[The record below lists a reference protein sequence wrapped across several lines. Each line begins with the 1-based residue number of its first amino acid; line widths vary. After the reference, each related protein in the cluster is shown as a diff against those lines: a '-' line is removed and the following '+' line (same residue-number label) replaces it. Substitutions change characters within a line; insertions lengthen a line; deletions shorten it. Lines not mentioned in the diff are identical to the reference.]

1 MVLCLS
7 FFFIYRNVKYFHF
20 TEFSSIM
27 FLDTYNKG
35 DIIYM
40 KDVIEKR
47 HIRAEVPTELTWD
60 LSDLYESD
68 KEWETALRVLKDDI
82 KKLDAFKGQ
91 LHNSPTTLLH
101 CLLLEEELLMKL
113 TKLYSY
119 ANLKESVDRTN
130 PVIQA
135 NSSKVAALWTK
146 VYTALSFIHNEI
158 LSLEEGTIE
167 KYLTEETKLEPFRK
181 SLLDILQKRQ
191 HTLSPETEEALAA
204 LGEVHS
210 SPYKIYGMTK
220 LADMDFNSIQDEQGN
235 ELPVSFALFE
245 SKYEFSPSADI
256 RRKAYS
262 SFVSTLK
269 RYKNTVATTY
279 ATEVKKQV
287 TLSRLRK
294 FESVTHMLLEPQKVP
309 LEMYNNQLDI
319 IYKELAPHM
328 RRFADLKKKVLGLD
342 EMLFCDLHAP
352 LDPEFNPTITYEEAG
367 KLIQDSLQVLGDEYS
382 SIIEKGFKERWVD
395 LADNVGKSTGAF
407 CSSPYGSHP
416 YILITWQNTMRGC
429 FTLAH
434 EFGHAGHFYLAN
446 KNQRIMNVRPSMYF
460 VEAPSTMNELLLAQH
475 LLATTDDKRMRRW
488 VILQLLG
495 TYYHNFV
502 THLLE
507 GEYQRRVY
515 TLAEEGGA
523 LTATTLT
530 EIKTNVLSTFWG
542 DSVEI
547 DEGAGLTWMR
557 QPHYYMGLYSYTYS
571 AGLTASTAVA
581 RMIKEE
587 GQPAVDRWLDVLRAG
602 GTMKPLELMKYAG
615 VDMSKPDA
623 IRRAV
628 SYVGSLID
636 ELERSYE
643 E

>member
-1 MVLCLS
+1 M
-7 FFFIYRNVKYFHF
+7 K
-20 TEFSSIM
+20 T
-27 FLDTYNKG
+27 
-35 DIIYM
+35 IIENRL
-40 KDVIEKR
+40 V
-47 HIRAEVPTELTWD
+47 RAEVPNELKWD
-60 LSDLYESD
+60 LSDLYKSD
-68 KEWETALRVLKDDI
+68 DEWHTALNVLENNI
-82 KKLDAFKGQ
+82 QKLDAFKGR
-91 LHNSPTTLLH
+91 LHTNSTTLLN

-119 ANLKESVDRTN
+119 ANLKESTDRTN
-130 PVIQA
+130 PIIQA
-135 NSSKVAALWTK
+135 NSSKISALWTK
-146 VYTALSFIHNEI
+146 VHTALSFIHNEI
-158 LSLEEGTIE
+158 LSFDEGTIE

-181 SLLDILQKRQ
+181 SLLEILQKRQ

-220 LADMDFNSIQDEQGN
+220 LADMDFTSIQDEQGN

-245 SKYEFSPSADI
+245 SKYEFSPSAYI

-294 FESVTHMLLEPQKVP
+294 YESVTHMLLEPQKVP

-342 EMLFCDLHAP
+342 QMLFCDLHAP
-352 LDPEFNPTITYEEAG
+352 LDPEFNPAITYEEAG
-367 KLIQDSLQVLGDEYS
+367 TLIQDSLKVLGDEYS

-434 EFGHAGHFYLAN
+434 ELGHAGHFYLAN

-515 TLAEEGGA
+515 ALAEEGQA

-581 RMIKEE
+581 QMIKEE
-587 GQPAVDRWLDVLRAG
+587 GQPAIDRWLDVLRAG
-602 GTMKPLELMKYAG
+602 GTMKPLELMKHAG
-615 VDMSKPDA
+615 IDMSKPDA
-623 IRRAV
+623 IRKAV

-636 ELERSYE
+636 ELEHSYQE
-643 E
+643 

>member
-1 MVLCLS
+1 
-7 FFFIYRNVKYFHF
+7 
-20 TEFSSIM
+20 
-27 FLDTYNKG
+27 
-35 DIIYM
+35 M

-68 KEWETALRVLKDDI
+68 KEWETALRVLTDDI

-91 LHNSPTTLLH
+91 LHTSPTTLLH

-119 ANLKESVDRTN
+119 ANLKESTDRTN
-130 PVIQA
+130 PIIQA
-135 NSSKVAALWTK
+135 NSSKIAALWTK
-146 VYTALSFIHNEI
+146 VHTALSFIHNEI
-158 LSLEEGTIE
+158 LSFDEGTIE
-167 KYLTEETKLEPFRK
+167 KYLTEETQLEPFRK
-181 SLLDILQKRQ
+181 SLLDILQKRS

-220 LADMDFNSIQDEQGN
+220 LADMDFTSIQDEQGN

-245 SKYEFSPSADI
+245 SKYEFSPSVDI

-319 IYKELAPHM
+319 IYNELAPHM

-342 EMLFCDLHAP
+342 QMLFCDLHAP

-367 KLIQDSLQVLGDEYS
+367 KLIQDSLQVLGNEYS
-382 SIIEKGFKERWVD
+382 SIIKKGFKERWVD

-475 LLATTDDKRMRRW
+475 LLATTDDKRMHRW

-515 TLAEEGGA
+515 TLAEKGEA

-571 AGLTASTAVA
+571 AGLTASTAVTQ
-581 RMIKEE
+581 MIKEE

-602 GTMKPLELMKYAG
+602 GTMKPLELMKHAG

-623 IRRAV
+623 IRKAV

-636 ELERSYE
+636 ELERSYQE
-643 E
+643 

>member
-1 MVLCLS
+1 
-7 FFFIYRNVKYFHF
+7 
-20 TEFSSIM
+20 
-27 FLDTYNKG
+27 
-35 DIIYM
+35 M
-40 KDVIEKR
+40 KNVIEQR
-47 HIRAEVPTELTWD
+47 LIRAEVSTELTWD

-68 KEWETALRVLKDDI
+68 KEWGNALRVLTDDI

-91 LHNSPTTLLH
+91 LHTGPATLLN

-113 TKLYSY
+113 TKLGTY
-119 ANLKESVDRTN
+119 ANLKESADRTD

-135 NSSKVAALWTK
+135 NSSKISALGTK
-146 VYTALSFIHNEI
+146 VHTALSFIHNEI
-158 LSLEEGTIE
+158 LSFEEGTIE

-181 SLLDILQKRQ
+181 SLLEILQKRQ

-220 LADMDFNSIQDEQGN
+220 LADMDFPSIQDEQGN
-235 ELPVSFALFE
+235 DLPVSFALFE
-245 SKYEFSPSADI
+245 SKYEFSPSAYI

-294 FESVTHMLLEPQKVP
+294 YESVTHMLLEPQNVP

-319 IYKELAPHM
+319 IYNELAPHM

-342 EMLFCDLHAP
+342 QMLFCDLHAP
-352 LDPEFNPTITYEEAG
+352 LDPEFNPTITYDEAG
-367 KLIQDSLQVLGDEYS
+367 KLIQESLKVLGPEYNT
-382 SIIEKGFKERWVD
+382 IIETGFKERWVD
-395 LADNVGKSTGAF
+395 LADNIGKSTGAF

-515 TLAEEGGA
+515 TLAEEGQA

-530 EIKTNVLSTFWG
+530 EIKTKVLSTFWG

-571 AGLTASTAVA
+571 AGLTASTTVA
-581 RMIKEE
+581 QMIKEE

-602 GTMKPLELMKYAG
+602 GTMKPLELMKHAG
-615 VDMSKPDA
+615 VDMSQPDA
-623 IRRAV
+623 IRKAI

-636 ELERSYE
+636 ELERSYQE
-643 E
+643 

>member
-1 MVLCLS
+1 
-7 FFFIYRNVKYFHF
+7 
-20 TEFSSIM
+20 
-27 FLDTYNKG
+27 
-35 DIIYM
+35 M
-40 KDVIEKR
+40 KHIIEKR
-47 HIRAEVPTELTWD
+47 LIRAEIPNELTWD
-60 LSDLYESD
+60 LSDLYKSD
-68 KEWETALRVLKDDI
+68 DEWHTALHVLEDDVQ
-82 KKLDAFKGQ
+82 KLDSFKGC
-91 LHNSPTTLLH
+91 LHTSSTTLLN
-101 CLLLEEELLMKL
+101 CLLLEEELLMTL
-113 TKLYSY
+113 TKLSSY
-119 ANLKESVDRTN
+119 ANLKESVDRTD

-135 NSSKVAALWTK
+135 NSSKISALGTQ

-158 LSLEEGTIE
+158 LSFEEGLIE
-167 KYLTEETKLEPFRK
+167 KYLNEEAKLEPFRK
-181 SLLDILQKRQ
+181 SLLEVLDKRP

-220 LADMDFNSIQDEQGN
+220 LADMDFTSIQDEQGN
-235 ELPVSFALFE
+235 DLPVSFALFE
-245 SKYEFSPSADI
+245 SKYEFSPSAYI

-294 FESVTHMLLEPQKVP
+294 YESVTHMLLEPQKVP
-309 LEMYNNQLDI
+309 LKMYNNQLDI
-319 IYKELAPHM
+319 IYNELAPHM

-342 EMLFCDLHAP
+342 QMLFCDLHAP
-352 LDPEFNPTITYEEAG
+352 LDPEFNPAITYEKAET
-367 KLIQDSLQVLGDEYS
+367 LIQDSLKVLGDEYS
-382 SIIEKGFKERWVD
+382 AIIEKGFKERWVD

-515 TLAEEGGA
+515 TLAEEGQA

-581 RMIKEE
+581 QMIKEE

-602 GTMKPLELMKYAG
+602 GTMKPLELMKRAG

-623 IRRAV
+623 IRKAV

-636 ELERSYE
+636 ELERSYQE
-643 E
+643 

>member
-1 MVLCLS
+1 M
-7 FFFIYRNVKYFHF
+7 K
-20 TEFSSIM
+20 T
-27 FLDTYNKG
+27 
-35 DIIYM
+35 IIENRL
-40 KDVIEKR
+40 V
-47 HIRAEVPTELTWD
+47 RAEVPNELKWD
-60 LSDLYESD
+60 LSDLYKSD
-68 KEWETALRVLKDDI
+68 DEWHTALNVLENNI
-82 KKLDAFKGQ
+82 QKLDAFKGR
-91 LHNSPTTLLH
+91 LHTNSTTLLN

-119 ANLKESVDRTN
+119 ANLKESTDRTN
-130 PVIQA
+130 PIIQA
-135 NSSKVAALWTK
+135 NSSKISALWTK
-146 VYTALSFIHNEI
+146 VHTALSFIHNEI
-158 LSLEEGTIE
+158 LSFDEGTIE

-181 SLLDILQKRQ
+181 SLLEILQKRQ

-220 LADMDFNSIQDEQGN
+220 LADMDFTSIQDEQGN

-245 SKYEFSPSADI
+245 SKYEFSPSAYI

-262 SFVSTLK
+262 SFVSTLR

-294 FESVTHMLLEPQKVP
+294 YESVTHMLLEPQKVP
-309 LEMYNNQLDI
+309 LETYNNQLDI

-342 EMLFCDLHAP
+342 QMLFCDLHAP
-352 LDPEFNPTITYEEAG
+352 LDPEFNPAITYEEAG
-367 KLIQDSLQVLGDEYS
+367 TLIQDSLKVLGDEYS

-475 LLATTDDKRMRRW
+475 LLATTDDKRMRRS

-515 TLAEEGGA
+515 ALAEEGQA

-581 RMIKEE
+581 QMIKEE
-587 GQPAVDRWLDVLRAG
+587 GQPAIDRWLDVLRAG
-602 GTMKPLELMKYAG
+602 GTMKPLELMKHAG
-615 VDMSKPDA
+615 IDMSKPDA
-623 IRRAV
+623 IRKAV

-636 ELERSYE
+636 ELEHSYQE
-643 E
+643 

>member
-1 MVLCLS
+1 
-7 FFFIYRNVKYFHF
+7 
-20 TEFSSIM
+20 
-27 FLDTYNKG
+27 
-35 DIIYM
+35 M
-40 KDVIEKR
+40 KNVIENR
-47 HIRAEVPTELTWD
+47 LIRAEVPTELTWD
-60 LSDLYESD
+60 LSDLYKSD
-68 KEWETALRVLKDDI
+68 AEWHTALNVLENDI
-82 KKLDAFKGQ
+82 QKLDAFKGR
-91 LHNSPTTLLH
+91 LHTSSTTLLN
-101 CLLLEEELLMKL
+101 CLLIEEELLMKL
-113 TKLYSY
+113 TKLSSY
-119 ANLKESVDRTN
+119 ANLNESADRTD

-135 NSSKVAALWTK
+135 NSSKVSALGTK
-146 VYTALSFIHNEI
+146 VHTALSFIHNEI
-158 LSLEEGTIE
+158 LSFEEGTIE
-167 KYLTEETKLEPFRK
+167 KYLIEEIKLNPFRK
-181 SLLDILQKRQ
+181 SLLEVLSKRQ

-220 LADMDFNSIQDEQGN
+220 LADMDFNPIQDEQGN
-235 ELPVSFALFE
+235 EFPLSFALFE
-245 SKYEFSPSADI
+245 SNYEFSPSAYI
-256 RRKAYS
+256 RRKAYE

-294 FESVTHMLLEPQKVP
+294 YESVTHMLLEPQKVP

-342 EMLFCDLHAP
+342 QMLFCDLHAP
-352 LDPEFNPTITYEEAG
+352 LDPEFNPAITYEEAG
-367 KLIQDSLQVLGDEYS
+367 KLIQDSLKVLGDEYS

-395 LADNVGKSTGAF
+395 LSDNVGKSTGAF

-475 LLATTDDKRMRRW
+475 LLATTNDKRMRRW

-515 TLAEEGGA
+515 TLAEEGQA
-523 LTATTLT
+523 LTAKSLT

-581 RMIKEE
+581 QMIKEE

-602 GTMKPLELMKYAG
+602 GTMKPLELMKHAG
-615 VDMSKPDA
+615 VNMSKPDA
-623 IRRAV
+623 IRKAV

-636 ELERSYE
+636 ELERSYQE
-643 E
+643 

>member
-1 MVLCLS
+1 M
-7 FFFIYRNVKYFHF
+7 K
-20 TEFSSIM
+20 T
-27 FLDTYNKG
+27 
-35 DIIYM
+35 IIENRL
-40 KDVIEKR
+40 V
-47 HIRAEVPTELTWD
+47 RAEVPNELKWD
-60 LSDLYESD
+60 LSDLYKSD
-68 KEWETALRVLKDDI
+68 DEWHTALNILENNI
-82 KKLDAFKGQ
+82 QKLDAFKGR
-91 LHNSPTTLLH
+91 LHTNSTTLLN

-119 ANLKESVDRTN
+119 ANLKESTDRTN
-130 PVIQA
+130 PIIQA
-135 NSSKVAALWTK
+135 NSSKISALWTK
-146 VYTALSFIHNEI
+146 VHTALSFIHNEI
-158 LSLEEGTIE
+158 LSFDEGTIE

-181 SLLDILQKRQ
+181 SLLEILQKRQ

-220 LADMDFNSIQDEQGN
+220 LADMDFTSIQDEQGN

-245 SKYEFSPSADI
+245 SKYEFSPSAYI

-294 FESVTHMLLEPQKVP
+294 YESVTHMLLEPQKVP
-309 LEMYNNQLDI
+309 LETYNNQLDI

-342 EMLFCDLHAP
+342 QMLFCDLHAP
-352 LDPEFNPTITYEEAG
+352 LDPEFNPAITYEEAG
-367 KLIQDSLQVLGDEYS
+367 TLIQDSLKVLGDEYS

-515 TLAEEGGA
+515 ALTEEGQA

-581 RMIKEE
+581 QMIKDE
-587 GQPAVDRWLDVLRAG
+587 GQPAIDRWLDVLRAG
-602 GTMKPLELMKYAG
+602 GTMKPLELMKHAG

-623 IRRAV
+623 IRQAV

-636 ELERSYE
+636 ELEHSYQE
-643 E
+643 

>member
-1 MVLCLS
+1 
-7 FFFIYRNVKYFHF
+7 
-20 TEFSSIM
+20 
-27 FLDTYNKG
+27 
-35 DIIYM
+35 M
-40 KDVIEKR
+40 KHVIEKR

-60 LSDLYESD
+60 LSDLFESD
-68 KEWETALRVLKDDI
+68 KDWETASRVLTDDI

-91 LHNSPTTLLH
+91 LHTSATTLLH
-101 CLLLEEELLMKL
+101 CLLLEEELLMEL

-119 ANLKESVDRTN
+119 ANLKESTDRTN
-130 PVIQA
+130 PIIQA
-135 NSSKVAALWTK
+135 NSSKIAALWTK
-146 VYTALSFIHNEI
+146 VHTALSFIHNEI
-158 LSLEEGTIE
+158 LSFDEGTIE
-167 KYLTEETKLEPFRK
+167 KYLAEETKLEPFRK
-181 SLLDILQKRQ
+181 SLLDILQKRP

-220 LADMDFNSIQDEQGN
+220 LADMDFTSIQDEKGN

-245 SKYEFSPSADI
+245 SNYEFSPSVDI

-342 EMLFCDLHAP
+342 QMLFCDLHAP
-352 LDPEFNPTITYEEAG
+352 LDPEFNPTITYKEAG
-367 KLIQDSLQVLGDEYS
+367 KLIQDSLKVLGDEYS

-515 TLAEEGGA
+515 TLADEGEA

-542 DSVEI
+542 NSVEI

-581 RMIKEE
+581 QMIKEE

-602 GTMKPLELMKYAG
+602 GTMKPLELMKHAG

-623 IRRAV
+623 IRKAV

-636 ELERSYE
+636 ELERSYQE
-643 E
+643 

>member
-1 MVLCLS
+1 M
-7 FFFIYRNVKYFHF
+7 K
-20 TEFSSIM
+20 T
-27 FLDTYNKG
+27 
-35 DIIYM
+35 IIENRL
-40 KDVIEKR
+40 V
-47 HIRAEVPTELTWD
+47 RAEVPNELKWD
-60 LSDLYESD
+60 LSDLYKSD
-68 KEWETALRVLKDDI
+68 DEWHTALNVLENNI
-82 KKLDAFKGQ
+82 QKLDAFKGR
-91 LHNSPTTLLH
+91 LHTNSTTLLN

-119 ANLKESVDRTN
+119 ANLKESTDRTN
-130 PVIQA
+130 PIIQA
-135 NSSKVAALWTK
+135 NSSKISALWTK
-146 VYTALSFIHNEI
+146 VHTALSFIHNEI
-158 LSLEEGTIE
+158 LSFDEGTIE

-181 SLLDILQKRQ
+181 SLLEILQKRQ

-220 LADMDFNSIQDEQGN
+220 LADMDFTSIQDEQGN

-245 SKYEFSPSADI
+245 SKYEFSPSAYI

-294 FESVTHMLLEPQKVP
+294 YESVTHMLLEPQKVP

-342 EMLFCDLHAP
+342 QMLFCDLHAP
-352 LDPEFNPTITYEEAG
+352 LDPEFNPAITYEEAG
-367 KLIQDSLQVLGDEYS
+367 TLIQDSLKVLGDEYS

-515 TLAEEGGA
+515 ALAEEGQA

-581 RMIKEE
+581 QMIKEE
-587 GQPAVDRWLDVLRAG
+587 GQPAIDRWLDVLRAG
-602 GTMKPLELMKYAG
+602 GTMKPLELMKHAG
-615 VDMSKPDA
+615 IDMLKPDA
-623 IRRAV
+623 IRKAV

-636 ELERSYE
+636 ELEHSYQE
-643 E
+643 

>member
-1 MVLCLS
+1 
-7 FFFIYRNVKYFHF
+7 
-20 TEFSSIM
+20 
-27 FLDTYNKG
+27 
-35 DIIYM
+35 M

-68 KEWETALRVLKDDI
+68 KEWETALRVLTDDI
-82 KKLDAFKGQ
+82 KKLDVFKGQ
-91 LHNSPTTLLH
+91 LHTSPTTLLH
-101 CLLLEEELLMKL
+101 CLLLEEELQMKL

-119 ANLKESVDRTN
+119 ANLKESTDRTN
-130 PVIQA
+130 PVVQA
-135 NSSKVAALWTK
+135 NSSKIAALWTK
-146 VYTALSFIHNEI
+146 VHTALSFIRNEI
-158 LSLEEGTIE
+158 LLFDEGTIE
-167 KYLTEETKLEPFRK
+167 KYLTEEIKLEPFRK

-294 FESVTHMLLEPQKVP
+294 FKSVTHMLLEPQKVP

-352 LDPEFNPTITYEEAG
+352 LDPEFNPAITYEEAG
-367 KLIQDSLQVLGDEYS
+367 KLIQNSLQVLGDEYS

-395 LADNVGKSTGAF
+395 LADNIGKSTGAF

-475 LLATTDDKRMRRW
+475 LLATNDDKRMRRW

-515 TLAEEGGA
+515 SLAEKGEA

-542 DSVEI
+542 NSVEI

-581 RMIKEE
+581 QMIKEE

-602 GTMKPLELMKYAG
+602 GTMKPLELMKHAG

-623 IRRAV
+623 IRKAV

-636 ELERSYE
+636 ELESSYQE
-643 E
+643 

>member
-1 MVLCLS
+1 
-7 FFFIYRNVKYFHF
+7 
-20 TEFSSIM
+20 
-27 FLDTYNKG
+27 
-35 DIIYM
+35 M
-40 KDVIEKR
+40 KNVIEKR

-60 LSDLYESD
+60 LSDLFESD
-68 KEWETALRVLKDDI
+68 KDWETALRVLTNDI
-82 KKLDAFKGQ
+82 KKLNAFKGQ
-91 LHNSPTTLLH
+91 LHTSPTTLLH

-119 ANLKESVDRTN
+119 ANLKESTDRTN

-135 NSSKVAALWTK
+135 NSSKISALWTK
-146 VYTALSFIHNEI
+146 VHTALSFIHNEI
-158 LSLEEGTIE
+158 LSFDEGTIE
-167 KYLTEETKLEPFRK
+167 KYLHEETKLEPFRK

-204 LGEVHS
+204 LGEVHN

-220 LADMDFNSIQDEQGN
+220 LADMDFTSIQDEQGN

-342 EMLFCDLHAP
+342 QMLFCDLHAP
-352 LDPEFNPTITYEEAG
+352 LDPEFNPTITYKEAG
-367 KLIQDSLQVLGDEYS
+367 KLIQDSLKVLGDEYS

-515 TLAEEGGA
+515 TLAEEGEA

-581 RMIKEE
+581 QMIKEE

-602 GTMKPLELMKYAG
+602 GTMKPLELMKHAG

-636 ELERSYE
+636 ELERSYQE
-643 E
+643 

>member
-1 MVLCLS
+1 
-7 FFFIYRNVKYFHF
+7 
-20 TEFSSIM
+20 
-27 FLDTYNKG
+27 
-35 DIIYM
+35 M
-40 KDVIEKR
+40 KNVIENR
-47 HIRAEVPTELTWD
+47 LIRAEVPTELTWD
-60 LSDLYESD
+60 LSGLYKSD
-68 KEWETALRVLKDDI
+68 AEWHAALNVLENDI
-82 KKLDAFKGQ
+82 QKLDAFKGR
-91 LHNSPTTLLH
+91 LHTSSTTLLN
-101 CLLLEEELLMKL
+101 CLLIEEELLMKL
-113 TKLYSY
+113 TKLSSY
-119 ANLKESVDRTN
+119 ANLKESADRTD

-135 NSSKVAALWTK
+135 NSSKVSALGTK
-146 VYTALSFIHNEI
+146 VHTALSFIHNEI
-158 LSLEEGTIE
+158 LSFEEGTIE
-167 KYLTEETKLEPFRK
+167 KYLIEEIKLNPFRK
-181 SLLDILQKRQ
+181 SLLEVLSKRQ

-220 LADMDFNSIQDEQGN
+220 LADMDFNPIQDEQGN
-235 ELPVSFALFE
+235 EFPLSFALFE
-245 SKYEFSPSADI
+245 SNYEFSPSAYI
-256 RRKAYS
+256 RRKAYE

-294 FESVTHMLLEPQKVP
+294 YESVTHMLLEPQKVP

-342 EMLFCDLHAP
+342 QMLFCDLHAP
-352 LDPEFNPTITYEEAG
+352 LDPEFNPAITYEEAG
-367 KLIQDSLQVLGDEYS
+367 KLIQDSLKVLGDEYS

-475 LLATTDDKRMRRW
+475 LLATTNDKRMRRW

-515 TLAEEGGA
+515 TLAEEGQA
-523 LTATTLT
+523 LTAKSLT

-581 RMIKEE
+581 QMIKEE

-602 GTMKPLELMKYAG
+602 GTMKPLELMKHAG

-623 IRRAV
+623 IRKAV

-636 ELERSYE
+636 ELERSYQE
-643 E
+643 

>member
-1 MVLCLS
+1 
-7 FFFIYRNVKYFHF
+7 
-20 TEFSSIM
+20 
-27 FLDTYNKG
+27 
-35 DIIYM
+35 M

-60 LSDLYESD
+60 LSDLFESD
-68 KEWETALRVLKDDI
+68 KEWETALRVLTNDI

-91 LHNSPTTLLH
+91 LHTSPTTLLH

-119 ANLKESVDRTN
+119 ANLKESADRTN

-135 NSSKVAALWTK
+135 NSSKIAALWTK
-146 VYTALSFIHNEI
+146 VHTALSFIHNEI
-158 LSLEEGTIE
+158 LSFDEGTIE
-167 KYLTEETKLEPFRK
+167 KYITEETKLEPFRK
-181 SLLDILQKRQ
+181 SLLDILQKRP
-191 HTLSPETEEALAA
+191 HTLSPETEEILAA

-220 LADMDFNSIQDEQGN
+220 LADMDFTSIQDEQGK

-245 SKYEFSPSADI
+245 SKYEFSPSVDI

-328 RRFADLKKKVLGLD
+328 RRFADLKKRVLGLD
-342 EMLFCDLHAP
+342 QMLFCDLHAP
-352 LDPEFNPTITYEEAG
+352 LDPEFNPAITYEEAG
-367 KLIQDSLQVLGDEYS
+367 KLIQDSLRVLGDEYS

-475 LLATTDDKRMRRW
+475 LLATTDDKRMHRW

-515 TLAEEGGA
+515 TLAEEGEA

-581 RMIKEE
+581 QMIKEE

-602 GTMKPLELMKYAG
+602 GTMKPLELMKHAG

-623 IRRAV
+623 IRKAV

-636 ELERSYE
+636 QLERSYQE
-643 E
+643 

>member
-1 MVLCLS
+1 M
-7 FFFIYRNVKYFHF
+7 K
-20 TEFSSIM
+20 T
-27 FLDTYNKG
+27 
-35 DIIYM
+35 IIENRL
-40 KDVIEKR
+40 V
-47 HIRAEVPTELTWD
+47 RAKVPNELKWD
-60 LSDLYESD
+60 LSDLYKSND
-68 KEWETALRVLKDDI
+68 EWHTALNILENDI
-82 KKLDAFKGQ
+82 QKLDAFKGR
-91 LHNSPTTLLH
+91 LHTNSTTLLN

-119 ANLKESVDRTN
+119 ANLKESTDRTN

-135 NSSKVAALWTK
+135 NSSKISALWTK
-146 VYTALSFIHNEI
+146 VHTALSFIHNEI
-158 LSLEEGTIE
+158 LSFDEGTIE

-181 SLLDILQKRQ
+181 SLLEILKKRQ
-191 HTLSPETEEALAA
+191 HTLSPETEETLAA

-220 LADMDFNSIQDEQGN
+220 LADMDFTSIQDEQGN

-245 SKYEFSPSADI
+245 SKYEFSPSAYI

-294 FESVTHMLLEPQKVP
+294 YESVTHMLLEPQKVP

-342 EMLFCDLHAP
+342 QMLFCDLHAP
-352 LDPEFNPTITYEEAG
+352 LDPEFNPTITYEEAAT
-367 KLIQDSLQVLGDEYS
+367 LIQDSLKVLGDEYS

-460 VEAPSTMNELLLAQH
+460 VEAPSTMNELLLAQYI
-475 LLATTDDKRMRRW
+475 LATTDDKRMHRW

-515 TLAEEGGA
+515 ALAEGGQA

-581 RMIKEE
+581 QMIKDE
-587 GQPAVDRWLDVLRAG
+587 GQPAIDRWLDVLRAG
-602 GTMKPLELMKYAG
+602 GTMKPLELMKHAG
-615 VDMSKPDA
+615 IDMSKPDA
-623 IRRAV
+623 IRQAV

-636 ELERSYE
+636 ELEHSYQE
-643 E
+643 

>member
-1 MVLCLS
+1 
-7 FFFIYRNVKYFHF
+7 
-20 TEFSSIM
+20 
-27 FLDTYNKG
+27 
-35 DIIYM
+35 M
-40 KDVIEKR
+40 KHVIEKR
-47 HIRAEVPTELTWD
+47 HIRAEVPAELTWD

-68 KEWETALRVLKDDI
+68 KEWETALQVLTDDI
-82 KKLDAFKGQ
+82 KKLHVFKGQ
-91 LHNSPTTLLH
+91 LHTSPTTLLH

-119 ANLKESVDRTN
+119 ANLKESTDRTN
-130 PVIQA
+130 PIVQA
-135 NSSKVAALWTK
+135 NSSKIAALWTK
-146 VYTALSFIHNEI
+146 VHTALSFIHNEI
-158 LSLEEGTIE
+158 LSFDEGTIE

-220 LADMDFNSIQDEQGN
+220 LADMDFTSIQDEQGN

-245 SKYEFSPSADI
+245 SKYEFSPNVDI

-342 EMLFCDLHAP
+342 QMLFCDLHAP
-352 LDPEFNPTITYEEAG
+352 LDPEFNPAITYEEAG

-475 LLATTDDKRMRRW
+475 LLATNDDKRMRRW

-542 DSVEI
+542 NSVEI

-581 RMIKEE
+581 QMIKEE

-602 GTMKPLELMKYAG
+602 GTMKPLELMKHAG

-636 ELERSYE
+636 ELERSYQE
-643 E
+643 

>member
-1 MVLCLS
+1 M
-7 FFFIYRNVKYFHF
+7 K
-20 TEFSSIM
+20 T
-27 FLDTYNKG
+27 
-35 DIIYM
+35 IIENRL
-40 KDVIEKR
+40 V
-47 HIRAEVPTELTWD
+47 RAEVPNELKWD
-60 LSDLYESD
+60 LSDLYKSD
-68 KEWETALRVLKDDI
+68 DEWHTALNVLENNI
-82 KKLDAFKGQ
+82 QKLDAFKGR
-91 LHNSPTTLLH
+91 LHTNSTTLLN

-119 ANLKESVDRTN
+119 ANLKESTDRTN
-130 PVIQA
+130 PIIQA
-135 NSSKVAALWTK
+135 NSSKISALWTK
-146 VYTALSFIHNEI
+146 VHTALSFIHNEI
-158 LSLEEGTIE
+158 LSFDEGTIE

-181 SLLDILQKRQ
+181 SLLEILQKRQ

-220 LADMDFNSIQDEQGN
+220 LADMDFTSIQDEQGN

-245 SKYEFSPSADI
+245 SKYEFSPSAYI

-294 FESVTHMLLEPQKVP
+294 YESVTHMLLEPQKVP

-342 EMLFCDLHAP
+342 QMLFCDLHAP
-352 LDPEFNPTITYEEAG
+352 LDPEFNPAITYEEAG
-367 KLIQDSLQVLGDEYS
+367 TLIQDSLKVLCDEYS

-434 EFGHAGHFYLAN
+434 ELGHAGHFYLAN

-475 LLATTDDKRMRRW
+475 LLATTDDKRMRWW

-515 TLAEEGGA
+515 ALAEEGQA

-581 RMIKEE
+581 QMIKEE
-587 GQPAVDRWLDVLRAG
+587 GQPAIDRWLDVLRAG
-602 GTMKPLELMKYAG
+602 GTMKPLELMKHAG
-615 VDMSKPDA
+615 IDMSKPDA
-623 IRRAV
+623 IRKAV

-636 ELERSYE
+636 ELEHSYQE
-643 E
+643 